1 LWLKVSPIQ
10 KQHAVAIDILARL
23 GLDNIK
29 LEPEGNG
36 RYLYRAW
43 NVPIVE
49 NNGSARIVK
58 RGKVR
63 MR

>member
-1 LWLKVSPIQ
+1 MWLKVSPIQ

-36 RYLYRAW
+36 RYETIGRSPKGTAVTSSYR
-43 NVPIVE
+43 
-49 NNGSARIVK
+49 SA
-58 RGKVR
+58 
-63 MR
+63 